1 MPPSDPIIE
10 ELLAALRSDKTTEE
24 EKMTLNY
31 SVIWL
36 LWRWESSH
44 QRINYSFSRK
54 CLSSTYSEFFRRQNQ
69 PQTPNSHYNMGS
81 FDMAHQPTTPTTPY
95 GHAPQARRSNTPQ
108 SLKSSYS
115 GMMQQC
121 MPPPPAPMAP
131 NGPEYT
137 QISWLWLSR
146 KWSWHLQ
153 LLSLVIACTYIC
165 RNWEL

>member
-10 ELLAALRSDKTTEE
+10 ELLAALRSDKISEE
-24 EKMTLNY
+24 ENDDVKLFCDSMAVKM
-31 SVIWL
+31 
-36 LWRWESSH
+36 
-44 QRINYSFSRK
+44 RK
-54 CLSSTYSEFFRRQNQ
+54 LTPENQLFFQQEMLVKYSEYFRRQNQ
-69 PQTPNSHYNMGS
+69 PQTPNSHFNIGS

-108 SLKSSYS
+108 SIRSSYS

-137 QISWLWLSR
+137 QIG
-146 KWSWHLQ
+146 
-153 LLSLVIACTYIC
+153 
-165 RNWEL
+165 

>member
-10 ELLAALRSDKTTEE
+10 ELLAALRSDKISEE
-24 EKMTLNY
+24 ETDDVKLFCDSMAVKM
-31 SVIWL
+31 
-36 LWRWESSH
+36 
-44 QRINYSFSRK
+44 RK
-54 CLSSTYSEFFRRQNQ
+54 LTPENQLFFQQEMLVKYSEYFRRQNQ
-69 PQTPNSHYNMGS
+69 PKTPNSHFNIGS

-108 SLKSSYS
+108 SIRSSYS

-137 QISWLWLSR
+137 QIG
-146 KWSWHLQ
+146 
-153 LLSLVIACTYIC
+153 
-165 RNWEL
+165 

>member
-10 ELLAALRSDKTTEE
+10 ELLAALRSDKISEE
-24 EKMTLNY
+24 ENDDVKLFCDSMAVKM
-31 SVIWL
+31 
-36 LWRWESSH
+36 
-44 QRINYSFSRK
+44 RK
-54 CLSSTYSEFFRRQNQ
+54 LTPENQLFFQQEMLVKYSEYFRRQNQ
-69 PQTPNSHYNMGS
+69 PQTPNSHFNIGS

-108 SLKSSYS
+108 SIRSSYS

-137 QISWLWLSR
+137 QIS
-146 KWSWHLQ
+146 
-153 LLSLVIACTYIC
+153 
-165 RNWEL
+165 